1 MVGKGAKL
9 LSKMG
14 PAGKAAAV
22 ATLAGGAIAA
32 GLAARNKNKVTK
44 QVDKYVEKNK
54 GSKPIRKIDPAPFNK
69 REKAEPVKS
78 ATASEPVVSDKP
90 KPKLVKFK

>member
-1 MVGKGAKL
+1 MRALDTDSEGTDQSLG
-9 LSKMG
+9 
-14 PAGKAAAV
+14 GKAAAV

-32 GLAARNKNKVTK
+32 GLAARNKNAASK

-69 REKAEPVKS
+69 KEKAEPVK
-78 ATASEPVVSDKP
+78 
-90 KPKLVKFK
+90 